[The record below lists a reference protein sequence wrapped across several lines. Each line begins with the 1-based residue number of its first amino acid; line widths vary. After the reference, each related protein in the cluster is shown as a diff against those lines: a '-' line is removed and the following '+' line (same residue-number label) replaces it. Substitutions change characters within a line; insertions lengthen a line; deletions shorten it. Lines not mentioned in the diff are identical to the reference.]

1 MTGKGEGGLLMEYKH
16 GTYAELTN
24 SKVKYGGSSGTG
36 QNNNSGA
43 DHPPDAPDTRA
54 KLGTA
59 KLGTMKLG

>member
-1 MTGKGEGGLLMEYKH
+1 MEYKH

-24 SKVKYGGSSGTG
+24 SKVKYGGSSGAG

-59 KLGTMKLG
+59 KLGAMKLG